1 MIRENP
7 AGHAHIGGRA
17 ADKLDFVDI
26 AGPFYEIGMD
36 RSTAPQYNAS
46 TNILPLMLWK
56 WEMDRHDTFELGDGT
71 ESQTFAS
78 DISITTEF
86 NVMVYA
92 VCFPEFNGSGEGIWH
107 DPTFSVYMVFKGEA
121 FWAIVVLIA
130 GVGLVGVA
138 TILIKRRKDRRF

>member
-1 MIRENP
+1 
-7 AGHAHIGGRA
+7 
-17 ADKLDFVDI
+17 
-26 AGPFYEIGMD
+26 
-36 RSTAPQYNAS
+36 AS

-56 WEMDRHDTFELGDGT
+56 WEMERHDTFELGDGT
-71 ESQTFAS
+71 ESKTFAS

-92 VCFPEFNGSGEGIWH
+92 VCFPEFNGTGQGIWH
-107 DPTFSVYMVFKGEA
+107 DPTFSVYMVFEGES